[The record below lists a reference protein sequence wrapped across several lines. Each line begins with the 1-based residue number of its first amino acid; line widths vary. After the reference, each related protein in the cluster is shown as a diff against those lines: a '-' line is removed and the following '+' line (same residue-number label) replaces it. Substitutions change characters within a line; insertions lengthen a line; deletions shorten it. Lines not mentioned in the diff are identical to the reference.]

1 MFTSYMYKK
10 NDYYYRCKNR
20 LTFIGG
26 WSFPYLV
33 GTVEPPRLSS
43 ASGPGL
49 VSRLAT
55 WRPVISV
62 RGLRLAGWLLS
73 LPGAWL
79 SSMFSWSVTS
89 PDSAVSILSSI
100 ISSTSNFIDGGLL
113 RKSLSSEWVSEG

>member
-1 MFTSYMYKK
+1 MKIHVIYKK
-10 NDYYYRCKNR
+10 NDYYYLCKNS
-20 LTFIGG
+20 G

-33 GTVEPPRLSS
+33 GTVEPPRFSS
-43 ASGPGL
+43 APGPGL

-73 LPGAWL
+73 LPVAWL

-89 PDSAVSILSSI
+89 PDSAVWELLSSSISI
-100 ISSTSNFIDGGLL
+100 ISSTSNFIDSGLL
-113 RKSLSSEWVSEG
+113 RKSLSSEWVS

>member
-1 MFTSYMYKK
+1 MYKK

-26 WSFPYLV
+26 WTFPYLV

-43 ASGPGL
+43 ASGSGL

-73 LPGAWL
+73 LPVAWL

-89 PDSAVSILSSI
+89 PDSAVWELLSSSISILSS
-100 ISSTSNFIDGGLL
+100 NFLTL
-113 RKSLSSEWVSEG
+113 